1 MHTHDGMTRSLVCSG
16 ANQNF
21 WDRESIDDW
30 FVRLL
35 DPVWLLT
42 GASLVCLID
51 PAASVGLL
59 LVTCLRAEISKIC
72 CAFARGSVWSF

>member
-1 MHTHDGMTRSLVCSG
+1 MYTHDGMTRSLVCSG
-16 ANQNF
+16 ANQDF
-21 WDRESIDDW
+21 LDRESIADW

-51 PAASVGLL
+51 LASFVGLL
-59 LVTCLRAEISKIC
+59 LVRVPCLS
-72 CAFARGSVWSF
+72 